1 MTTSKALLRT
11 AVVATALISLM
22 NLPFAFAFDD
32 DAGVAKPVAWMV
44 TLLGV
49 VGLVAA
55 AALLR
60 RVAWAAGA
68 VTLVGAVNLAAA
80 AVALA
85 QNRQGAVIGLVVSV
99 AVTAL
104 GVACLRTGR
113 TVEMAS

>member
-22 NLPFAFAFDD
+22 NLPFAFDD